1 MQTTSANQNIA
12 PALQASL
19 NELAELLKKLVPHDG
34 KSKLNIPNCHVVK
47 SSKTNLES
55 IRVAS
60 KRGICIVAQGAKRV
74 MLGESIYQYDA
85 SQIAIYS
92 AEAPVASNVIR
103 ASVLEPYLCFVMEID
118 PQQLSELSLKVFPNG
133 MPQVKN
139 TQAIYISDN
148 DKDLVDCA
156 IKLVK
161 LHHQPDKAD
170 LISPLIVEEILLRL
184 LTSPIGSQIA
194 QIGAENSNIY
204 KISKAI
210 NWLRNNYPDPVKVED
225 LANKSNMS
233 PSSFFQHFKQVTSMS
248 PLQFQKSLRLQ
259 EARYIMLNKM
269 LDVNTASSMVGYTS
283 VSQFSREYSRYF
295 GVSPSKDVASI
306 RNQKHIA

>member
-1 MQTTSANQNIA
+1 MPIS
-12 PALQASL
+12 PGLASSL
-19 NELAELLKKLVPHDG
+19 SELAELLKKQLPQDG
-34 KSKLNIPNCHVVK
+34 KTALNIPNCYLVK
-47 SSKTNLES
+47 SSKTNKES

-74 MLGESIYQYDA
+74 MLGESIYEYDA

-92 AEAPVASNVIR
+92 AEAPVASNIIR
-103 ASVLEPYLCFVMEID
+103 ANVLEPYLCFVMEID
-118 PQQLSELSLKVFPNG
+118 SQQLSELSLKVFPNG
-133 MPQVKN
+133 IPQVN
-139 TQAIYISDN
+139 QTQAIYISDN
-148 DKDLVDCA
+148 DKELVDCA

-161 LHHQPDKAD
+161 LHEQSDKAP
-170 LISPLIVEEILLRL
+170 LISPLIIEEMLLRL
-184 LTSPIGSQIA
+184 LTSPIGGQIA

-210 NWLRNNYPDPVKVED
+210 NWLRNHYPDPLKVDE
-225 LANKSNMS
+225 LAHKSNMS

-248 PLQFQKSLRLQ
+248 PLQFQKSIRLQ

-269 LDVNTASSMVGYTS
+269 LDVNTASSMVGYAS

-295 GVSPSKDVASI
+295 GISPSKDVANI
-306 RNQKHIA
+306 RSQQRIA